1 MRALPFICL
10 YILNKLNGERSVSAI
25 YHLLKGKKSSQ
36 TIQDG
41 KLFGVHAFFGTLP
54 NVSREQITEAIE
66 SLENDFLIILNN
78 QGHYALT
85 EKGQQKLTEL
95 MADLHLPPHL
105 NGWQYHKLT
114 NLFWRRFS
122 LLIQTLSNIIHK
134 HSNFLPVQTDIDTQS
149 FVKKAILSKKTST
162 QTFAK
167 VVHNETDQLFT
178 MLTEQEATILAYQLS
193 GYEEAGLTI
202 SQLAKRFNIE
212 EVWGQLHFVGA
223 IHHMLYILHQNKEAF
238 PELYSLCEDVLAEG
252 TYTVTTEKTWKLL
265 AKGFSIEQIAKV
277 RNLKESTIEDHIVE
291 IILHDQTFSINN
303 YISNEHRKEIEKAI
317 DQLKTKRLKI
327 IKEYINNDE
336 INYFHIRLVLTKIGD
351 RIESE

>member
-41 KLFGVHAFFGTLP
+41 KLFGLHTFFGTLP
-54 NVSREQITEAIE
+54 NISREQISEAIE
-66 SLENDFLIILNN
+66 SLENDLLIILNN

-85 EKGQQKLTEL
+85 ETGQQKLFEL
-95 MADLHLPPHL
+95 NADLHFPAHL

-114 NLFWRRFS
+114 NLFWRRYS
-122 LLIQTLSNIIHK
+122 LLIQTLSNIINK
-134 HSNFLPVQTDIDTQS
+134 HSNFLPVQTDVDTQS

-167 VVHNETDQLFT
+167 KILNETEHLFSL
-178 MLTEQEATILAYQLS
+178 LTEKEATIIAYQLS
-193 GYEEAGLTI
+193 GFEEAGLTI
-202 SQLAKRFNIE
+202 SQLAKRLNSEGIW
-212 EVWGQLHFVGA
+212 VQLLFTGA
-223 IHHMLYILHQNKEAF
+223 IHHILFNLHQNKETY
-238 PELYSLCEDVLAEG
+238 PELYSLCEGVLAEG

-265 AKGFSIEQIAKV
+265 AKGFSIEQIAKI

-291 IILHDQTFSINN
+291 ISLHDQRFSIND
-303 YISNEHRKEIEKAI
+303 YISHEHRKQIEKAI
-317 DQLKTKRLKI
+317 DQLKTKRLKLL
-327 IKEYINNDE
+327 KEYINNDD

-351 RIESE
+351 RIES